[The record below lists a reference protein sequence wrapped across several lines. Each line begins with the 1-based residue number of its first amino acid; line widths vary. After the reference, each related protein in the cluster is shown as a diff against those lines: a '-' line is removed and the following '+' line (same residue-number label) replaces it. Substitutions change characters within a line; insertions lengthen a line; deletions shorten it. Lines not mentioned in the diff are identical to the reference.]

1 MRPGRSWRSTAFPRP
16 NGCRLSLR
24 PIPGRP
30 ARATIRRL
38 LIDRGAH
45 DRARGAAAGDLA
57 ETGLA
62 ERRRE
67 AGPGE
72 GGRDVAPLRIDR
84 VPLDDAPAAQAD
96 VIDRGAQERR
106 RDAGPPVVPTHEQA
120 GDRPDRL
127 AVDGAQDAGILEP
140 RIAVAARQ
148 RAPGD
153 RLVAIVGQKP
163 RHLAI
168 PDDLPERPAIAGP
181 LAGLVLP
188 ARALPV
194 HAPASGAG
202 AARAEQTHEVGPA
215 IGGERSYRH
224 ALRVGR
230 RVLRALHAR
239 TAAGPSSAGLSSATR
254 AAGTAVAP
262 PRRPRMRFRNAP
274 VCERGLRATSS
285 GVPSAMIW
293 PPSSPPSG
301 PRSRIQSAVLMTSRL
316 CSMTITVFPWSTS

>member
-1 MRPGRSWRSTAFPRP
+1 AAGFPSARSRDVLPG
-16 NGCRLSLR
+16 
-24 PIPGRP
+24 
-30 ARATIRRL
+30 RL

-45 DRARGAAAGDLA
+45 DRTRGAAAGDLA
-57 ETGLA
+57 ETSPA

-67 AGPGE
+67 AGPCE

-84 VPLDDAPAAQAD
+84 VPLDDAAAPAAD
-96 VIDRGAQERR
+96 VIDGGAQERR
-106 RDAGPPVVPTHEQA
+106 RDAGPSVVPADEQA
-120 GDRPDRL
+120 GDRPDRP

-148 RAPGD
+148 GAPGD

-163 RHLAI
+163 WPFARL
-168 PDDLPERPAIAGP
+168 DDPPERPAIAGP
-181 LAGLVLP
+181 LARLVLP

-230 RVLRALHAR
+230 LPRRALHAR
-239 TAAGPSSAGLSSATR
+239 TAAGPSSATR
-254 AAGTAVAP
+254 VAGTAVAP
-262 PRRPRMRFRNAP
+262 PRRPRILFRNAP

-285 GVPSAMIW
+285 GVPSAMIR
-293 PPSSPPSG
+293 PPS
-301 PRSRIQSAVLMTSRL
+301 
-316 CSMTITVFPWSTS
+316 